1 MLECIFCST
10 TDIVFIVFEANAAE
24 VIPSDVRARVV
35 WVLRKLFETQRRLGL
50 AVRDEQAV
58 VALAEGAQRGEQPH
72 RLEQVGLPLRIRAD
86 VPNGADPHHIRQGGN
101 PQARVA
107 ALNTLDAFLGRVLTS
122 KGQ

>member
-1 MLECIFCST
+1 MDARAAQGQAT
-10 TDIVFIVFEANAAE
+10 VYEA
-24 VIPSDVRARVV
+24 PDVSVHG
-35 WVLRKLFETQRRLGL
+35 FDGTE
-50 AVRDEQAV
+50 
-58 VALAEGAQRGEQPH
+58 
-72 RLEQVGLPLRIRAD
+72 PLRIRAD